1 MISMSDKKKKQ
12 SSSPLRENPYWQK
25 TENENHT
32 ELLSLRENPLT
43 LLQNLNNFKMDL
55 VLFIF
60 FVYLVFFLFY
70 CYYCLIV
77 IFLKVHESA
86 EMHAIFHEA

>member
-1 MISMSDKKKKQ
+1 MISMSDKKKQ

-55 VLFIF
+55 VLFIL
-60 FVYLVFFLFY
+60 FVYLFIFILLLLLSY
-70 CYYCLIV
+70 CY
-77 IFLKVHESA
+77 FLKGT
-86 EMHAIFHEA
+86 

>member
-1 MISMSDKKKKQ
+1 MISMSDKKKQ

-43 LLQNLNNFKMDL
+43 LLQNLNNFEMDL
-55 VLFIF
+55 VLFIL
-60 FVYLVFFLFY
+60 FVYLVVFFYF
-70 CYYCLIV
+70 IV
-77 IFLKVHESA
+77 IIVLLLFKGT
-86 EMHAIFHEA
+86 